1 MLINKVR
8 ENRLELSEGTHCVD
22 SVGLFDKHNNVQCI
36 KEEII
41 IQLVSQTI
49 TIYNRL

>member
-22 SVGLFDKHNNVQCI
+22 SVGLFDKHNNV
-36 KEEII
+36 
-41 IQLVSQTI
+41 
-49 TIYNRL
+49 